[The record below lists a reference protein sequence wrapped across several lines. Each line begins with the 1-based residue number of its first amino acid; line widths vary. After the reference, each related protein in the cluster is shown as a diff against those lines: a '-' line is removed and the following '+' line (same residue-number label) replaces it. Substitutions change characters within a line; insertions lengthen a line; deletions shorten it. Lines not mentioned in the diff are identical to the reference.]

1 MSNSVDKRVVQMEFD
16 NARFEKNVATTR
28 NSIKNLK
35 NDLNF
40 DGNVQNISKLQKAA
54 NSFSM
59 NGMAVAIENVQA
71 KFSALSAVGFTVMQN
86 LTNSVLNAGK
96 KIASS
101 TIGQMITGGKNRA
114 LNLEQAQFQISG
126 LGVDWKSE
134 ANEFGVSLYSQ
145 IDKAVSGTA
154 YGLDAAAKVAGQ
166 LLASNIKEG
175 SEDMQHALSGI
186 SGVAA
191 MTNSTYEDI
200 GDIFTKVAGNGR
212 LMGEQLQQFSARGLN
227 AAATLAKALG
237 KTEGEIRTMVSK
249 GQIDFVTF
257 AKAMDEAFGEQA
269 TKANETYTGAL
280 SNVKAALSRIG
291 AEVQVPLL
299 ENMRKTFVALIPVL
313 NGVKKVLAPIFE
325 ITKRGMELL
334 SGEAV
339 KFLET
344 FAKMDGKELKL
355 TGLAKVGEKLKTI
368 GEMFTKAG
376 HDGHTALDDL
386 MRALKSFFKVIGG
399 IGRLIGVFLKPL
411 QQAFSDIFVDA
422 ENPVRQFTGTLA
434 KGMDKLAQGFAKL
447 IAWFQKTLNEG
458 NALTRIFKGVF
469 AAVKIVVYILKALF
483 GLGGSAA
490 KGLSPVVSWILKV
503 AATIGDFIVKLEEG
517 ISKSGI
523 FKGIIETLGEVF
535 KTLGGIFHAVTSK
548 ISAGFKA
555 LKDGFSGV
563 DTGTIS
569 RITNVLKGF
578 IEVIK
583 TFIKNLGD
591 VLFGETVKKSTGLLD
606 KLTSVGIIALLI
618 KLKTELKKTK
628 GPLGSITENLAKIAK
643 SFDGLLNSIKG
654 LFSTLGNTMKEF
666 QKKVKSEVFKNV
678 ATGLLMLAV
687 ALLILSTIDSDALYD
702 SISVMGILFTELAL
716 FMKSFTKTTGGSKN
730 AELLSGSTS
739 LLILSV
745 SVLILASAIKKLS
758 KISYGDALKGVLAV
772 AALMEILVLTIK
784 QLSGDSDDAQKLPKG
799 LIGLIALA
807 AAVRI
812 LVNAVAKLSEVSW
825 EGLAKGVLG
834 VGALIG
840 MLIGFI
846 KAVGKPENMI
856 KTGVGM
862 IALAAALEI
871 LVDVFKKFSQMSWEE
886 LAKGGAAF
894 AVVMGLLMAFVNTAK
909 KTVSKNSK
917 VTSSMLS
924 VGFGMIMLAASL
936 EIMVHVIKRLGSM
949 DTGQMIQGLIG
960 FAVVLTGLIVFINK
974 IDPYKIVSASF
985 GMILFGTALTIMAA
999 AIASIAQVPVANA
1012 GVAILGLTVL
1022 TLAIKELLVSIE
1034 KMKALDIMG
1043 KAFAM
1048 MIFAG
1053 SIKDMAEAV
1062 TQLGSLSVGAIVKG
1076 VGSILVLLYGIY
1088 AFTKNVGDDIK
1099 DIGPVVGAVLLLA
1112 FAVKMLAS
1120 VSLLGAIVSVV
1131 TLVAVFGALALAVKM
1146 LGKHTKTLEKLAG
1159 VMLKLSGSMALMGLS
1174 MMTFGLGL
1182 VFIGAGLTTIVLAAK
1197 EAAGAIVPLCKAI
1210 KDGAPLIVEAIFAIL
1225 DAVVDELIKFIPRI
1239 FEVLKVAVLNA
1250 MDTLIELIP
1259 KVVRFINLFIDQI
1272 APVLIEKIPQFVD
1285 IVLTF
1290 VIRVLDA
1297 LIDKVPI
1304 IIVKV
1309 VQLLAA
1315 IFGALRDA
1323 IGKVDPSMV
1332 AGALATFTVLAVL
1345 FKFMA
1350 SMKKD
1355 VAKALVVG
1363 LSMVLI
1369 FGLLGAIFVA
1379 MAQFD
1384 TGNMAAITA
1393 GMAATIIGL
1402 GVACKLLSTVNPA
1415 GAVYAVAALAIFILG
1430 FAAIVA
1436 ALGALKQIPGFEWLL
1451 QEGFDILALIGNG
1464 LGRFIGSIIGG
1475 IGEGMANS
1483 MPKIAD
1489 SLSQFMNNLQP
1500 FLDGL
1505 RKADLK
1511 ILEGAGIICGAI
1523 LVFAAT
1529 DFITGIMSFFGGGLN
1544 FGELANQLCQFG
1556 TGLITFSNIVS
1567 GNIDNA
1573 AVEAAAAA
1581 GLAIAEMA
1589 RTLPNEGGV
1598 AAWFLG
1604 DNSMAMIA
1612 PQLKPFGEGLVAFSD
1627 IVSGAIDNEAVE
1639 AACKAGLAI
1648 AEMAKTLPN
1657 EGGVVGW
1664 FMGENSMST
1673 IAPQLKPFGQ
1683 GLVDFSKVVS
1693 GNIDNDAVEAAC
1705 KAGLAIAELA
1715 NTLPNEGGVAAW
1727 FAGENSMATIA
1738 PQLKPFGKGLAEFSK
1753 EIEEVNPAKVILAA
1767 QAATMIAKMA
1777 DVIPNEGGMVSWFA
1791 GDNSMASFAGN
1802 LKPLGEGLADFSTAV
1817 ENINGPAVLVASMAG
1832 KYIADMVSVLP
1843 KEGGVAA
1850 WFSGETAISKVAGEL
1865 APLGR
1870 GLALFSAA
1878 VDGSINPE
1886 QILAAA
1892 EAGKLIAEM
1901 ISVLPKEGGVSAWFA
1916 GETSISKF
1924 ADRLEPLGDGLAK
1937 FSAAVSS
1944 DDFNID
1950 AVKGAA
1956 EAGKLIAEMA
1966 STIPNEGGVVS
1977 WFAGDNSLAGFAG
1990 QFGKLGEGLA
2000 DLATSVAG
2008 IDNLSDVEKAAQ
2020 AGKALAEM
2028 ADKIPNQ
2035 GGVAAWFAG
2044 DNALATF
2051 ADQFG
2056 TFGEG
2061 IAALATSISGV
2072 DETGIKKISAMVT
2085 VTEAIV
2091 SMCDNIPNQGG
2102 VASWFAGD
2110 NTLSKFGEELEAFG
2124 PHLSAFHDSIADVN
2138 VAVVQ
2143 RIINAAS
2150 QIVTAA
2156 TAISDNYSNGSLKN
2170 FGNDL
2175 KEFGK
2180 ALSEFYDNAYENSNL
2195 KIEYLNALADAIDN
2209 LVASVKSVSADSGTN
2224 LTSFATGMTDL
2235 VGSVT
2240 TYSSSAGDSA
2250 LFTAMGNDLAAF
2262 GPKLESFYETV
2273 DPYVKTNYNN
2283 ITTSIKNLAEI
2294 AKSLVNF
2301 TSDGMKEFADG
2312 LSDLAGADVDGF
2324 IATFNNRQ
2332 EEVSEASLNF
2342 IKAAIQAIKDYRPTM
2357 ERDLRTVGKGLVGAM
2372 CNGVQNEQSKTKM
2385 ADAVTTIATISVNTL
2400 GNYKNDFYNIGVDW
2414 INGIVNG
2421 INNNSWAALNAAYA
2435 VANGVKTTTRN
2446 TLVINSPSKEAYK
2459 YGKFWD
2465 VGLAG
2470 GITTFGGMV
2479 ATASEGVA
2487 ENVTS
2492 VTSDLLTGLNA
2503 VDFDDIQ
2510 PTIAPVVDLTG
2521 VRAGVGN
2528 VSRIMSGAASYSIS
2542 SSIARDI
2549 ADYNKRSNTIKV
2561 ESTSK
2566 DVVDAVGKLEGRI
2579 DALGDRINGMGLYLD
2594 GKAVVGELTDP
2605 LDKSLGRK
2613 ASKNNGGVVHGRVV
2627 QR

>member
-35 NDLNF
+35 SDLNF

-59 NGMAVAIENVQA
+59 NGMAVTIENIQA

-126 LGVDWKSE
+126 LGVDWKE
-134 ANEFGVSLYSQ
+134 VTETGVSLYDQ

-175 SEDMQHALSGI
+175 TEDMQNALSGI

-200 GDIFTKVAGNGR
+200 GEIFTKVAGNGR
-212 LMGEQLQQFSARGLN
+212 LMSEQLQQFSSRGLN
-227 AAATLAKALG
+227 AAATLAKELNV
-237 KTEGEIRTMVSK
+237 TEAEVRDMVSK
-249 GQIDFVTF
+249 GKVDFNTF
-257 AKAMDEAFGEQA
+257 AKAMNNAFGEQA
-269 TKANETYTGAL
+269 TKANDTYTGAL

-291 AEVQVPLL
+291 AEVQIPLL
-299 ENMRKTFVALIPVL
+299 ENLRKTFVATIPVL
-313 NGVKKVLAPIFE
+313 NGIKKVLAPIFE

-355 TGLAKVGEKLKTI
+355 TGLAKVGEKLKTV

-411 QQAFSDIFVDA
+411 KQAFSDIFVDA

-447 IAWFQKTLNEG
+447 ISWFQKTLNEG

-469 AAVKIVVYILKALF
+469 AAVKIVVHILKALF

-523 FKGIIETLGEVF
+523 FKGVLETIGGVF

-591 VLFGETVKKSTGLLD
+591 VLFGETVKRSTGLLD
-606 KLTSVGIIALLI
+606 KLTSVGIVALLI
-618 KLKTELKKTK
+618 KLKTELKKTR
-628 GPLGSITENLAKIAK
+628 GPLGTITQNLAKIAK

-702 SISVMGILFTELAL
+702 SITIMGILFTELAL

-739 LLILSV
+739 LLILST

-758 KISYGDALKGVLAV
+758 KISYGDALKGILAV

-784 QLSGDSDDAQKLPKG
+784 QLSGDSDSAQKLPKG

-812 LVNAVAKLSEVSW
+812 LVNAVSKLSEVSW

-840 MLIGFI
+840 ILIGFI

-871 LVDVFKKFSQMSWEE
+871 LVNVFKKFSQMSWEE
-886 LAKGGAAF
+886 LAKGGVAF

-909 KTVSKNSK
+909 KTISKNSK

-1012 GVAILGLTVL
+1012 GIAILGLTVL

-1034 KMKALDIMG
+1034 KMGALDIMG

-1088 AFTKNVGDDIK
+1088 AFTKNIGDDIK
-1099 DIGPVVGAVLLLA
+1099 DIGPVVGAILLLA
-1112 FAVKMLAS
+1112 FAVKILAS
-1120 VSLLGAIVSVV
+1120 VSLLGAIVSIV

-1174 MMTFGLGL
+1174 MISFGLGL
-1182 VFIGAGLTTIVLAAK
+1182 IFIGAGLTTIVMAAK
-1197 EAAGAIVPLCKAI
+1197 EAVGAIVPLCKAI

-1239 FEVLKVAVLNA
+1239 FEAIKATVLSA

-1259 KVVRFINLFIDQI
+1259 KVVRFISLFIDQI

-1304 IIVKV
+1304 IMVKV

-1489 SLSQFMNNLQP
+1489 SLSQFMTNLQP
-1500 FLDGL
+1500 FLEGL

-1511 ILEGAGIICGAI
+1511 LLEGAGIICGAI

-1529 DFITGIMSFFGGGLN
+1529 DFITGIMSFFGGGMN
-1544 FGELANQLCQFG
+1544 FGELARQLCLFG
-1556 TGLITFSNIVS
+1556 TGLITFSNLVS

-1693 GNIDNDAVEAAC
+1693 GNIDNEAVEAAC

-1777 DVIPNEGGMVSWFA
+1777 DIIPNEGGMVSWFA

-1832 KYIADMVSVLP
+1832 KYIADMISVLP
-1843 KEGGVAA
+1843 KEGGIAA
-1850 WFSGETAISKVAGEL
+1850 WFSGETALSKVADEL

-1878 VDGSINPE
+1878 VDGTINGE
-1886 QILAAA
+1886 QVLAAA

-1901 ISVLPKEGGVSAWFA
+1901 ISVLPKEGGVAAWFA

-1924 ADRLEPLGDGLAK
+1924 SDQLEPLGSGLAE

-1944 DDFNID
+1944 DDFNVD
-1950 AVKGAA
+1950 AVRAAA

-1966 STIPNEGGVVS
+1966 SIIPNEGGVVS

-2000 DLATSVAG
+2000 DLATSVSG
-2008 IDNLSDVEKAAQ
+2008 VDNLSDVEKAAQ

-2056 TFGEG
+2056 AFGSG
-2061 IAALATSISGV
+2061 IAALATSISDV
-2072 DETGIKKISAMVT
+2072 DEDGIKKISAMVT

-2110 NTLSKFGEELEAFG
+2110 NTLSKFGEELEEFG

-2138 VAVVQ
+2138 VTVVQ
-2143 RIINAAS
+2143 RIINATS

-2156 TAISDNYSNGSLKN
+2156 TTISDNYSNGSLKN

-2175 KEFGK
+2175 KEFGA
-2180 ALSEFYDNAYENSNL
+2180 ALAEFYDNAYENSNI
-2195 KIEYLNALADAIDN
+2195 KIEYLNALSDAIDN

-2250 LFTAMGNDLAAF
+2250 PFTAMGNDLAAF

-2312 LSDLAGADVDGF
+2312 LGYLATADVDGF

-2332 EEVSEASLNF
+2332 EDVSEASLNF
-2342 IKAAIQAIKDYRPTM
+2342 IKAAIQAIQDYRPTM

-2372 CNGVQNEQSKTKM
+2372 CNGINNEQSKNKM
-2385 ADAVTTIATISVNTL
+2385 ADAVTTIATISVGAL
-2400 GNYKNDFYNIGVDW
+2400 RNYRNDFYNIGVDW

-2421 INNNSWAALNAAYA
+2421 INNNSWAALDAAYA
-2435 VANGVKTTTRN
+2435 VANGVKTTTKK
-2446 TLVINSPSKEAYK
+2446 TLDINSPSKESYK

-2465 VGLAG
+2465 VGFAG
-2470 GITTFGGMV
+2470 GITAFGGMV
-2479 ATASEGVA
+2479 ATASESVA

-2492 VTSDLLTGLNA
+2492 ITSDLLTSLNG

-2566 DVVDAVGKLEGRI
+2566 DVVDAVGKLEERI

>member
-35 NDLNF
+35 SDLNF

-54 NSFSM
+54 NGFSM
-59 NGMAVAIENVQA
+59 KGMAVTIENVQA

-134 ANEFGVSLYSQ
+134 ANEFGTSLYSQ

-166 LLASNIKEG
+166 LLASNIKAG

-227 AAATLAKALG
+227 AAATLAKELG
-237 KTEGEIRTMVSK
+237 KTEAEVRDMTSK
-249 GQIDFVTF
+249 GQIDFITF
-257 AKAMDEAFGEQA
+257 AKAMDKAFGEQA

-291 AEVQVPLL
+291 AEVQIPLL
-299 ENMRKTFVALIPVL
+299 ENLRKTFVALIPVL

-325 ITKRGMELL
+325 LVKSGMEFL
-334 SGEAV
+334 SARAV
-339 KFLET
+339 KFLEL
-344 FAKMDGKELKL
+344 FAKMNGKELQL
-355 TGLAKVGEKLKTI
+355 TGLAKAGERIKAFVEDLKWVDRTGKSSIDRLKQIFNNLVGI
-368 GEMFTKAG
+368 AKA
-376 HDGHTALDDL
+376 
-386 MRALKSFFKVIGG
+386 IGG
-399 IGRLIGVFLKPL
+399 LIK
-411 QQAFSDIFVDA
+411 AIF
-422 ENPVRQFTGTLA
+422 EPIETGLA
-434 KGMDKLAQGFAKL
+434 RATYEDTGMIRGLIILAQTATAKIL
-447 IAWFQKTLNEG
+447 SVINKVTQTIKSLEEEG
-458 NALTRIFKGVF
+458 QYFTRIFEGVF
-469 AAVKIVVYILKALF
+469 NAVKIVGHILKSLF
-483 GLGGSAA
+483 GIAGGAA
-490 KGLSPVVSWILKV
+490 KGLGPLAKWVLKV
-503 AATIGDFIVKLEEG
+503 AANIADFITRMEWAIE
-517 ISKSGI
+517 KSGI
-523 FKGIIETLGEVF
+523 FKGVMETLGSIF
-535 KTLGGIFHAVTSK
+535 KTVGGVLNVAITK
-548 ISAGFKA
+548 ISNGLKALRDGFK
-555 LKDGFSGV
+555 GV

-583 TFIKNLGD
+583 QFVKNLGD
-591 VLFGETVKKSTGLLD
+591 VLFGEQVKKTTGLLD

-628 GPLGSITENLAKIAK
+628 GPLGTITENLAKIAK

-654 LFSTLGNTMKEF
+654 LFSTLGDTMKEF

-687 ALLILSTIDSDALYD
+687 ALLILSTIDSEALYD
-702 SISVMGILFTELAL
+702 SIAVMGILFTELAL
-716 FMKSFTKTTGGSKN
+716 FMKSFTKTTGSGKN
-730 AELLSGSTS
+730 SQLLSGSTS

-745 SVLILASAIKKLS
+745 SVLILASAVKKLS
-758 KISYGDALKGVLAV
+758 KIPYADALKGVLAV
-772 AALMEILVLTIK
+772 AALMEVLVLTIK
-784 QLSGDSDDAQKLPKG
+784 QLSGDSDSTQKLPKG

-807 AAVRI
+807 VAVRI
-812 LVNAVAKLSEVSW
+812 LVNSVSKLSEVSW

-871 LVDVFKKFSQMSWEE
+871 LVNVFKKFSQMSWEE
-886 LAKGGAAF
+886 LAKGGVAF
-894 AVVMGLLMAFVNTAK
+894 AVVMGLLIAFVNTAK
-909 KTVSKNSK
+909 NTISKNSK

-960 FAVVLTGLIVFINK
+960 FAAVLTGLIVFINK
-974 IDPYKIVSASF
+974 IDPYKVVSASF
-985 GMILFGTALTIMAA
+985 GMILFGAALTIMAA
-999 AIASIAQVPVANA
+999 AISIIGQVPVANA
-1012 GVAILGLTVL
+1012 GIAVLGLTVL
-1022 TLAIKELLVSIE
+1022 ILAIRELLSSIE
-1034 KMKALDIMG
+1034 KMKTLDVMG

-1053 SIKDMAEAV
+1053 SLKDMAEAV
-1062 TQLGSLSVGAIVKG
+1062 KQLGSLSVGAIVKG
-1076 VGSILVLLYGIY
+1076 VGSILILLYGIY
-1088 AFTKNVGDDIK
+1088 AFTKNIGDDIK
-1099 DIGPVVGAVLLLA
+1099 DIGPVVGAILLLA
-1112 FAVKMLAS
+1112 FAVKILAS

-1146 LGKHTKTLEKLAG
+1146 LGKHTKTLEKLAR

-1174 MMTFGLGL
+1174 MVAFGLGL
-1182 VFIGAGLTTIVLAAK
+1182 IFIGAGLTTIVMAAK

-1332 AGALATFTVLAVL
+1332 AGALATFTILAVL

-1355 VAKALVVG
+1355 AAKALVVG

-1475 IGEGMANS
+1475 IGEGIANS

-1489 SLSQFMNNLQP
+1489 SLSQFMTNLQP
-1500 FLDGL
+1500 FLEGL
-1505 RKADLK
+1505 RKADLQ
-1511 ILEGAGIICGAI
+1511 ILEGAAIICGAI
-1523 LVFAAT
+1523 LAFAAT
-1529 DFITGIMSFFGGGLN
+1529 EFITGIMSFFGGGLD
-1544 FGELANQLCQFG
+1544 FGSLAEQLCQFG

-1567 GNIDNA
+1567 GNIDIEAVKA
-1573 AVEAAAAA
+1573 ASAA

-1627 IVSGAIDNEAVE
+1627 VVSGAIDNEAVE

-1693 GNIDNDAVEAAC
+1693 GNIDSEAVDAAC

-1753 EIEEVNPAKVILAA
+1753 EIEEVNPTKVILAA

-1777 DVIPNEGGMVSWFA
+1777 DTIPNEGGMVSWFA

-1817 ENINGPAVLVASMAG
+1817 ENINGPAVLIASMAG

-1843 KEGGVAA
+1843 KEGGIAA
-1850 WFSGETAISKVAGEL
+1850 WFAGETSISKVAGEL

-1878 VDGSINPE
+1878 VDGTINGE
-1886 QILAAA
+1886 QVLAAA
-1892 EAGKLIAEM
+1892 EAGKIIAEM
-1901 ISVLPKEGGVSAWFA
+1901 ISVLPKEGGVAAWFA

-1924 ADRLEPLGDGLAK
+1924 ADQLEPLGTGLSK
-1937 FSAAVSS
+1937 FSDAVSS
-1944 DDFNID
+1944 DDFNVD
-1950 AVKGAA
+1950 AVKAAA

-1966 STIPNEGGVVS
+1966 STIPNEGGVAS

-1990 QFGKLGEGLA
+1990 QFGSLGTGLA
-2000 DLATSVAG
+2000 DLADAVSGVKNM
-2008 IDNLSDVEKAAQ
+2008 DDVKKATE
-2020 AGKALAEM
+2020 AGKALAAM
-2028 ADKIPNQ
+2028 ADKIPNSK
-2035 GGVAAWFAG
+2035 GVVSWFAG
-2044 DNALATF
+2044 DNALADF
-2051 ADQFG
+2051 AGDFG
-2056 TFGEG
+2056 PFGEG
-2061 IAALATSISGV
+2061 IKALADAVSGI
-2072 DETGIKKISAMVT
+2072 DEEGVNKISAIVK
-2085 VTEAIV
+2085 VTESIV
-2091 SMCDNIPNQGG
+2091 SMCDNIPDSGG
-2102 VASWFAGD
+2102 VKAWFEGD
-2110 NTLSKFGEELEAFG
+2110 NTLGAFGEELSKFG
-2124 PHLSAFHDSIADVN
+2124 PYLSSFYDSIVDVD
-2138 VAVVQ
+2138 VSVIT
-2143 RIINAAS
+2143 RIINATAN
-2150 QIVTAA
+2150 IVRSA
-2156 TAISDNYSNGSLKN
+2156 TDISDNYSNGSLKN

-2180 ALSEFYDNAYENSNL
+2180 ALAEFYDNAYENSSL

-2224 LTSFATGMTDL
+2224 LTAFATGMTDL

-2250 LFTAMGNDLAAF
+2250 PFTAMGNDLAAF

-2342 IKAAIQAIKDYRPTM
+2342 IKAAIQAIQDYRPTM

-2372 CNGVQNEQSKTKM
+2372 CNGIQNEQSKTKM
-2385 ADAVTTIATISVNTL
+2385 ANAATTIATISVNTL

-2421 INNNSWAALNAAYA
+2421 IVNNQWAALNAAYN
-2435 VANGVKTTTRN
+2435 VADGVKTTTKRV
-2446 TLVINSPSKEAYK
+2446 LDENSPSKEAYK

-2594 GKAVVGELTDP
+2594 GKTVVGELTDP

>member
-54 NSFSM
+54 NSFNM
-59 NGMAVAIENVQA
+59 NGMAVTIENIQA

-126 LGVDWKSE
+126 LGVDWKEVTES
-134 ANEFGVSLYSQ
+134 GVSLYDQ

-175 SEDMQHALSGI
+175 TEDMQNALSGI

-200 GDIFTKVAGNGR
+200 GAIFTTVAGNGR
-212 LMGEQLQQFSARGLN
+212 LMSDQLMQFSSRGLN
-227 AAATLAKALG
+227 AASTLAKELNV
-237 KTEGEIRTMVSK
+237 TEAEIRDMVSK
-249 GQIDFVTF
+249 GKVDFNTF
-257 AKAMDEAFGEQA
+257 AKAMNNAFGEQA
-269 TKANETYTGAL
+269 TKANDTYSGSL

-291 AEVQVPLL
+291 AEVQIPLL
-299 ENMRKTFVALIPVL
+299 ENLRKTFVATIPVL
-313 NGVKKVLAPIFE
+313 NGIKKVLAPVFE

-344 FAKMDGKELKL
+344 FAKLDGKELKL
-355 TGLAKVGEKLKTI
+355 TGLAKVGERLKTI
-368 GEMFTKAG
+368 GEMFTKASY
-376 HDGHTALDDL
+376 DGHTALDDL

-411 QQAFSDIFVDA
+411 KQAFSDIFVDA

-434 KGMDKLAQGFAKL
+434 RGMDKLAQGFAKL

-458 NALTRIFKGVF
+458 NALTRIFRGVF

-483 GLGGSAA
+483 GLGGSAS

-523 FKGIIETLGEVF
+523 FKGVLETIGGVF

-555 LKDGFSGV
+555 LKDGFNGV

-591 VLFGETVKKSTGLLD
+591 VLFGETVKRSTGLLD
-606 KLTSVGIIALLI
+606 KLTSVGIVALLI
-618 KLKTELKKTK
+618 KLKTELKKTR
-628 GPLGSITENLAKIAK
+628 GPLGTITQNLAKIAK

-654 LFSTLGNTMKEF
+654 LFSTLGKTMKEF
-666 QKKVKSEVFKNV
+666 QKKIKSEVFKNV

-687 ALLILSTIDSDALYD
+687 ALLILSTIDSEALYD
-702 SISVMGILFTELAL
+702 SIAVMGILFTELAL

-758 KISYGDALKGVLAV
+758 KISYSDALKGVLAV

-784 QLSGDSDDAQKLPKG
+784 QLSGDSDSAQKLPKG

-812 LVNAVAKLSEVSW
+812 LVNAVSKLSEVSW

-840 MLIGFI
+840 ILIGFI

-871 LVDVFKKFSQMSWEE
+871 LVNVFKKFSQMSWEE
-886 LAKGGAAF
+886 LAKGGIAF
-894 AVVMGLLMAFVNTAK
+894 AVVMGLLIAFVNTAK
-909 KTVSKNSK
+909 KTVTKNSK
-917 VTSSMLS
+917 VTSGMLS

-985 GMILFGTALTIMAA
+985 GMILFGAALTIMAA
-999 AIASIAQVPVANA
+999 AILIIGQVPVANA
-1012 GVAILGLTVL
+1012 GIAILGLTVL
-1022 TLAIKELLVSIE
+1022 TLAIKELLKSTE
-1034 KMKALDIMG
+1034 KMGALDIMG

-1053 SIKDMAEAV
+1053 SLKDMAEAV
-1062 TQLGSLSVGAIVKG
+1062 KQLGSLSVGAIVKG
-1076 VGSILVLLYGIY
+1076 VGSILILLYGIY
-1088 AFTKNVGDDIK
+1088 AFTKNIGDDIK
-1099 DIGPVVGAVLLLA
+1099 DIGPVVGSILLLA
-1112 FAVKMLAS
+1112 FAVKILAS

-1146 LGKHTKTLEKLAG
+1146 LGKHTETLEKLAG

-1174 MMTFGLGL
+1174 MVAFGLGL
-1182 VFIGAGLTTIVLAAK
+1182 IFIGAGLTTIVLAAK
-1197 EAAGAIVPLCKAI
+1197 EAVGAIVPLCKAI

-1239 FEVLKVAVLNA
+1239 FEVIKATVLNA

-1259 KVVRFINLFIDQI
+1259 KVVRFISLFIDQI

-1285 IVLTF
+1285 VVLTF

-1304 IIVKV
+1304 IMVKV

-1315 IFGALRDA
+1315 IFGALREA

-1384 TGNMAAITA
+1384 TGNMAGITA
-1393 GMAATIIGL
+1393 GMAATIISL
-1402 GVACKLLSTVNPA
+1402 GVTCKLLSTVNPA
-1415 GAVYAVAALAIFILG
+1415 GAISAVEALAIFILG
-1430 FAAIVA
+1430 FMAIVT
-1436 ALGALKQIPGFEWLL
+1436 ALGALKQIPGFEWL
-1451 QEGFDILALIGNG
+1451 QEGFDVLVIIGNG

-1489 SLSQFMNNLQP
+1489 SLSQFMTNLQP
-1500 FLDGL
+1500 FLEGL
-1505 RKADLK
+1505 RKADLQ
-1511 ILEGAGIICGAI
+1511 ILEGAAIICGAI
-1523 LVFAAT
+1523 LAFAAT
-1529 DFITGIMSFFGGGLN
+1529 EFITGIMSFFGGGLD
-1544 FGELANQLCQFG
+1544 FGSLAEQLCQFG

-1567 GNIDNA
+1567 GNIDIEAVKA
-1573 AVEAAAAA
+1573 ASAA

-1753 EIEEVNPAKVILAA
+1753 EIEDVNPAKVILAA

-1777 DVIPNEGGMVSWFA
+1777 DTIPNEGGMVSWFA

-1817 ENINGPAVLVASMAG
+1817 ENINGPAVLAASTAG
-1832 KYIADMVSVLP
+1832 KYIADMISVLP

-1850 WFSGETAISKVAGEL
+1850 WFAGETSISTVAGEL

-1878 VDGSINPE
+1878 VDGNINGE
-1886 QILAAA
+1886 QVLAAA

-1901 ISVLPKEGGVSAWFA
+1901 ISVLPKEGGVAAWFA

-1924 ADRLEPLGDGLAK
+1924 SDQLEPLGTGLSE

-1944 DDFNID
+1944 DDFNVD
-1950 AVKGAA
+1950 AVKAAA

-1966 STIPNEGGVVS
+1966 SAIPKEGGVAA

-2000 DLATSVAG
+2000 DLATSVSG

-2056 TFGEG
+2056 TFGNG
-2061 IAALATSISGV
+2061 IASLATSISDV
-2072 DETGIKKISAMVT
+2072 DEDGIKKISAMVT

-2110 NTLSKFGEELEAFG
+2110 NTLSKFGEELEEFG
-2124 PHLSAFHDSIADVN
+2124 PHLSAFHDSISDVK
-2138 VAVVQ
+2138 VTVVQ
-2143 RIINAAS
+2143 RIINATS

-2156 TAISDNYSNGSLKN
+2156 TTISDNYSNGSLKN

-2175 KEFGK
+2175 KEFGA
-2180 ALSEFYDNAYENSNL
+2180 ALAEFYDNAYENSNL

-2250 LFTAMGNDLAAF
+2250 PFTKMGNDLAAF
-2262 GPKLESFYETV
+2262 GPKLESFYETI

-2283 ITTSIKNLAEI
+2283 IATSVKNLAEI
-2294 AKSLVNF
+2294 AKSLLNF

-2312 LSDLAGADVDGF
+2312 LGYLAAADVDGF

-2342 IKAAIQAIKDYRPTM
+2342 VKAAIQAIQDYRPTM

-2372 CNGVQNEQSKTKM
+2372 CNGINNEQSKNKM
-2385 ADAVTTIATISVNTL
+2385 ADAVTTVATISVGTL
-2400 GNYKNDFYNIGVDW
+2400 RNYRNDFYNIGVDW

-2421 INNNSWAALNAAYA
+2421 INNNSWAALDAAYA
-2435 VANGVKTTTRN
+2435 VANGVKTTTKN
-2446 TLVINSPSKEAYK
+2446 TLDINSPSKESYK

-2465 VGLAG
+2465 VGFAG
-2470 GITTFGGMV
+2470 GITAFGGMV
-2479 ATASEGVA
+2479 VTASEGVA

-2492 VTSDLLTGLNA
+2492 ITSDLLTSLNG
-2503 VDFDDIQ
+2503 VDFDDIR

-2561 ESTSK
+2561 ETTSK
-2566 DVVDAVGKLEGRI
+2566 DVVDAVEKLEGRI